1 MEEARLLWREVIGDP
16 AEIGKRATG
25 GVDPLEIDAEQRA
38 IGGSWAGEGLR
49 VCQGEKGIEREATAP
64 RQIEAR
70 WAIRG
75 GNARSAKLGCGKHRL
90 ARRAGLER
98 HARGFDPESLGEESA
113 KETAANDEAITVER
127 VAESIRPRLLVG
139 REARCKDGRQPGVA
153 VGEVEGDG
161 GHDGIETEGRK
172 DRLGR

>member
-1 MEEARLLWREVIGDP
+1 MRLLWGEVLGDP

-25 GVDPLEIDAEQRA
+25 GVDPLEIDAECRA
-38 IGGSWAGEGLR
+38 IGGGWASDGPR
-49 VCQGEKGIEREATAP
+49 VCQGEKGIQREPPAP
-64 RQIEAR
+64 REIEAR

-75 GNARSAKLGCGKHRL
+75 GNARAVENGCGKHRL
-90 ARRAGLER
+90 ARRPGGER
-98 HARGFDPESLGEESA
+98 HARGFDPEPLPEKSA
-113 KETAANDEAITVER
+113 EETAADDEAIAIDS

-139 REARCKDGRQPGVA
+139 REVRCENGRQPGVA